1 MENPITPKRRKVRKG
16 TQSCWEC
23 KRRKT
28 RCTFSISSEATCD
41 GCRSRRTKC
50 IGQEFSDIPQPPVR
64 SGNLAR
70 LDRVEARVEQL
81 SQRCSHDHSDMHTPG
96 HAGGRRPHLSGHD
109 PIIDLPFSGL
119 DSLQVL
125 NEKSQTSGHFDQVS
139 RALKKLWPNQ
149 ADLDIVLS
157 IPVDI
162 SVLSHG
168 IICVPYADLIASKYS
183 SPRSILQLPPQGSH
197 PISMA
202 RGLLMLATLL
212 HGVPSC
218 FAERLAELTCDHHA
232 LMSRII
238 NTVGRLVTSNDEM
251 ASSLEGI
258 ECLMIESMY
267 WNNAGDLRRAWLTN
281 RRAMNLAQLMELDTT
296 NITTLSS
303 MVIEESTRARIYPD
317 LMWFR
322 LVCSDRYLSLMLG
335 LPQCSVED
343 VFASPKA
350 LEGCTPLERLER
362 LEAVAGGLILQRNNI
377 EQPDF
382 GATCR
387 IDQLLQDAEALMP
400 PLCWIMAPDPNFI
413 TSDTKNALEETAR
426 LTCHFT
432 HYHLLVQLHLPYMLQ
447 PPRARQTYEYN
458 KMTAANASRA
468 ILTQYLF
475 FRKSNSK
482 VAYCRGIDLIVF
494 IASTTLCLAHIEAR
508 RQRKIEASDA
518 IPALQSLLHQRQ
530 SDRGLLESTLQIMQT
545 MAQTKNDAVALKV
558 TNILQ
563 PLLDIESDASKG
575 GCYQT
580 TASFDSQTSQRHRDM
595 DEVRNALNIEIPH
608 FGIIKIEH
616 SPPPMVNSEGQSL
629 SERELRPA
637 SQLQEYALGDLIVCE
652 PTLPLNRLQNSI
664 QAEGTSSSH
673 HYQINMEDVN
683 SFSSQVTF
691 PSFHS
696 THQFHHSI
704 PEFLD
709 RDCPTLDPTSSAQ
722 DVGEADFRAAAE
734 FDPSSEEWSLQSVDT
749 ALFSSLIRGYVASSE
764 VRPPSEL

>member
-1 MENPITPKRRKVRKG
+1 MESPITPKRRKVRKG

-28 RCTFSISSEATCD
+28 RCTFTISSEATCD

-50 IGQEFSDIPQPPVR
+50 IGQEFSDIPQPPVT

-81 SQRCSHDHSDMHTPG
+81 SQTCSHAHSDMHAPG
-96 HAGGRRPHLSGHD
+96 RSGGRMPDRSGND
-109 PIIDLPFSGL
+109 PVIDLPFSGL
-119 DSLQVL
+119 ESLQVL
-125 NEKSQTSGHFDQVS
+125 HEKSQMTGLFDQVS
-139 RALKKLWPNQ
+139 RALIELWPNQ
-149 ADLDIVLS
+149 VDLDIVLS

-168 IICVPYADLIASKYS
+168 IICVPYAEFIAKKLS
-183 SPRSILQLPPQGSH
+183 SRHSILQLPPQGSH
-197 PISMA
+197 PIFIA

-212 HGVPSC
+212 QGIPSC
-218 FAERLAELTCDHHA
+218 FAERLAEMTCDHHA
-232 LMSRII
+232 LLPRII
-238 NTVGRLVTSNDEM
+238 DTVGRLVTSNDEM
-251 ASSLEGI
+251 VSSLEGI

-267 WNNAGDLRRAWLTN
+267 RNNAGDLRRAWLTN
-281 RRAMNLAQLMELDTT
+281 RRAMNLAQLMELDKT

-343 VFASPKA
+343 VFASPKT

-382 GATCR
+382 EATCR
-387 IDQLLQDAEALMP
+387 IDKLLQDAEALMP
-400 PLCWIMAPDPNFI
+400 PQCWIMAPDPNLI
-413 TSDTKNALEETAR
+413 TGDTEKALEDTAQ

-447 PPRARQTYEYN
+447 PPLARQTYEYN

-475 FRKSNSK
+475 FRKSTSS
-482 VAYCRGIDLIVF
+482 VAYCRGIDFIVF

-518 IPALQSLLHQRQ
+518 IPPLQSLLHQRQ

-563 PLLDIESDASKG
+563 PLLDIEADASKG

-580 TASFDSQTSQRHRDM
+580 TASFYRQTSQRHRDIN
-595 DEVRNALNIEIPH
+595 EVRNALNIEIPH

-616 SPPPMVNSEGQSL
+616 SPPPMANSQGQSL
-629 SERELRPA
+629 PEEELTPE
-637 SQLQEYALGDLIVCE
+637 SQLQEYAPGELVVCG
-652 PTLPLNRLQNSI
+652 PTWPQNNT
-664 QAEGTSSSH
+664 QTEGTSPSH

-683 SFSSQVTF
+683 SFSSHVTF
-691 PSFHS
+691 PSFYP
-696 THQFHHSI
+696 THQLHHSI
-704 PEFLD
+704 PEYLD
-709 RDCPTLDPTSSAQ
+709 RGCPALDTTSTAQ
-722 DVGEADFRAAAE
+722 DVDEADFRAAAE
-734 FDPSSEEWSLQSVDT
+734 FDPSSEEWPLQSVDT
-749 ALFSSLIRGYVASSE
+749 TLFSSLIRGYVASSE